1 MLIKKINIL
10 NDCNWDDN
18 NKDFYSTIVI
28 LIIMYLG
35 ADKCISFTFAQL
47 INLLT
52 DSIENHKRTNIV
64 FTLGTRVIRLI
75 KFLKL
80 NENIKLN
87 KIIPVKVL
95 NEKISTQDQLGLYH
109 LGDTLLHII
118 TDNCDIIKEDM
129 IQDAVNE
136 THIVL
141 KFNDKFASELSVGA
155 INLLQLPMLTEPR
168 KIEANG
174 IYLPYINSLTT
185 NLYLFEGSLI
195 KNKYNQKFKTKGNL
209 NLYNSINYLNS
220 MKFKINKTML
230 EFILLEWDNPKSI
243 LFNGH
248 NVYQQILDTDSK
260 EIKSNKRS
268 SNSKYN
274 LYSNIITI
282 ASLYKDTEFYLPVF
296 VDFRGRVYPLSS
308 YISYQAG
315 DIGRTLLLFG
325 DNYGEKLNK
334 TGIEC
339 LNIYLANLAGYDK
352 LPWNEKLAKIDG
364 IVNEFVES
372 GPYYSDWVKYL
383 EKNINKI
390 SEPFQFISTMIAKIA
405 TLNNPDISIS
415 NPILFDASYSGI
427 QHIASLTLEK

>member
-1 MLIKKINIL
+1 MLIKKISLL
-10 NDCNWDDN
+10 NDCNWDVN
-18 NKDFYSTIVI
+18 HKDFYSTIVI

-35 ADKCISFTFAQL
+35 AEKCISFSFAQL

-52 DSIENHKRTNIV
+52 DSIENHKRTNLV

-80 NENIKLN
+80 NENKKLN
-87 KIIPVKVL
+87 KILPLSVL
-95 NEKISTQDQLGLYH
+95 IEKLYTVDKIGLYH

-118 TDNCDIIKEDM
+118 TDNSEVIKEDM
-129 IQDAVNE
+129 IQDAANE
-136 THIVL
+136 THIFL
-141 KFNDKFASELSVGA
+141 KINDKFASELTVAG

-168 KIEANG
+168 KIEGNG

-195 KNKYNQKFKTKGNL
+195 KTKYNQKFKTKGNM

-220 MKFKINKTML
+220 MKIKINKIML
-230 EFILLEWDNPKSI
+230 EFILMEWNNPKSI

-248 NVYQQILDTDSK
+248 NVFQQILDTDSK

-274 LYSNIITI
+274 MYSNIITI

-308 YISYQAG
+308 YISYQAA
-315 DIGRTLLLFG
+315 DIGRSLLLFG
-325 DNYGEKLNK
+325 DDYAAKLNK

-352 LPWNEKLAKIDG
+352 LPWNERLSKIYG
-364 IVNEFVES
+364 IVNDFVES
-372 GPYYSDWVKYL
+372 GPEYSD
-383 EKNINKI
+383 
-390 SEPFQFISTMIAKIA
+390 
-405 TLNNPDISIS
+405 
-415 NPILFDASYSGI
+415 
-427 QHIASLTLEK
+427 